1 MFKNF
6 WRERQIIL
14 LGVLILLVICGVHAV
29 QAGNYVDFAPT
40 NGTFQNF
47 NPVRRLLSGQIPY
60 KDFQDYLGLGHLYT
74 GAVFTVLCGGDYR
87 ASLIAFSFLTIFS
100 FTMLL
105 IVIGSS
111 VSVKRSVVIEI
122 TGIIMIM
129 LFMRPLLFIN
139 MLVGTE
145 EMDGA
150 LSAALGPGNSARF
163 VRGLILP
170 ITCVLIVL
178 GHKLCESDRIMK
190 LAAGRRQKYSILGLL
205 GCIAG
210 FAFPWSNDY
219 GISCWLC
226 LHVMLALILLAK
238 TGRPVKALILL
249 LYTLLISL
257 ISIFVFVEIFT
268 AGHFKEWFR
277 SIFGIGGWQ
286 GWYYNSPKSYYLF
299 DVDFSFVMLLQGI
312 LCVIYLLKIWKTKA
326 VKDSVIRYGIPA
338 FANMTG
344 FCAVNEYRMLSGGD
358 AREVA
363 LTVLFATL
371 LFEIYRYISNW
382 KMEKFIRTAAFAVSL
397 AWIVSAVKEEFIFL
411 GGGGYNRKG
420 EYVAEL
426 GGNMT
431 LYGSDLL
438 RTNGFLNGDKF
449 FATYASAQEV
459 VSDIFQP
466 SGTDYIIHVLGD
478 DQREKYLQCFRE
490 GDFRYAATVKEEATL
505 WEYWIRRGNW
515 FFYRELYREWHPVYA
530 NTYEMYWERNKG
542 INHIA
547 TGACSVE
554 VQEID
559 NATRK
564 IIVRADAQ
572 INGIAD
578 VYIDYEV
585 KKNDGKM
592 SRLLFQSM
600 LSVVNSGTVFSSNP
614 GYETNYLRP
623 VGAEFIPVT
632 VADGYGEVTITASPV
647 ESTELVLHEAVC
659 SDIYQVI
666 FDYVECNDIFDRDT
680 GIVFRVSNTDRNRM
694 ALGGAAGIGIQGY
707 EYPVSE
713 ISSDEQ
719 YIYILCARNGAD
731 FAADLDIHNYS
742 NILYITLRNGG
753 NHDGNL

>member
-1 MFKNF
+1 MLKNF
-6 WRERQIIL
+6 WRERQMIIL
-14 LGVLILLVICGVHAV
+14 GALMLLVICGMHAV
-29 QAGNYVDFAPT
+29 QAGNYVDFIPT

-74 GAVFTVLCGGDYR
+74 GAIFTALCGGDYQ
-87 ASLIAFSFLTIFS
+87 ASLIAFSFLTILS

-111 VSVKRSVVIEI
+111 VYVKRSVVIEM

-129 LFMRPLLFIN
+129 LFMRPLLFVN

-170 ITCVLIVL
+170 ISCALIVL
-178 GHKLCESDRIMK
+178 VYKLYESDRIMK
-190 LAAGRRQKYSILGLL
+190 FVTGRWKEYSIFSLL

-226 LHVMLALILLAK
+226 LHVMLALILMAK
-238 TGRPVKALILL
+238 TRRPVKMLISV
-249 LYTLLISL
+249 LYTFLISL

-268 AGHFKEWFR
+268 AGHFKEWF
-277 SIFGIGGWQ
+277 SSTFGIGGWQ
-286 GWYYNSPKSYYLF
+286 SWYYNSPKSYYLF
-299 DVDFSFVMLLQGI
+299 DVDFSFIMLLQGI
-312 LCVIYLLKIWKTKA
+312 VCLIYLLKIWKTKA

-344 FCAVNEYRMLSGGD
+344 FCAVNEYRMLSGGES
-358 AREVA
+358 REVA

-371 LFEIYRYISNW
+371 IFEFCRYVNNW
-382 KMEKFIRTAAFAVSL
+382 KAEKFIRTAAFVVSL
-397 AWIVSAVKEEFIFL
+397 AWIVSTAKEEVIFI
-411 GGGGYNRKG
+411 GGGYNREG

-426 GGNMT
+426 GGNLT
-431 LYGSDLL
+431 HYGSDLL
-438 RTNGFLNGDKF
+438 RTKGFLSGDKF

-459 VSDIFQP
+459 VSGIFQP
-466 SGTDYIIHVLGD
+466 SGTDYIIHALGD

-490 GDFRYAATVKEEATL
+490 GDFRYAATMKDEATL

-530 NTYEMYWERNKG
+530 NTYEMYWERNED
-542 INHIA
+542 IDHIT

-559 NATRK
+559 DATRK
-564 IIVRADAQ
+564 IIVKADAQ
-572 INGIAD
+572 VNGIAD

-585 KKNDGKM
+585 KKNGRKL

-600 LSVVNSGTVFSSNP
+600 LSVVNSGTVFSSIP

-632 VADGYGEVTITASPV
+632 VVDGYGEVTITASPAA
-647 ESTELVLHEAVC
+647 STELVLNEAAC

-666 FDYVECNDIFDRDT
+666 FDYVECKGIFDRDSN
-680 GIVFRVSNTDRNRM
+680 IVFKVSNIDRHKK
-694 ALGGAAGIGIQGY
+694 ALNSATGIGIQGY
-707 EYPVSE
+707 EYPVLE
-713 ISSDEQ
+713 ISSDEEF
-719 YIYILCARNGAD
+719 IYILCGGNEAD
-731 FAADLDIHNYS
+731 FAAGLDIDNHS
-742 NILYITLRNGG
+742 NIL
-753 NHDGNL
+753 HVVKEMKD